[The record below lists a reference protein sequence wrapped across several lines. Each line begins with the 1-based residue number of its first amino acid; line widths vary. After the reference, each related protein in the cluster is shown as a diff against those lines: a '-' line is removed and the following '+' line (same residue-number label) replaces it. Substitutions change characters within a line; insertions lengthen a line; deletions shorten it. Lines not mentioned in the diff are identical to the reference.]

1 MMVSKTKTA
10 LAGLALAGFIF
21 LSLGINGVAQAA
33 GGLTAA
39 METQIQA
46 QIQALIIDSGDTA
59 ISEQALTDMV
69 AANPSA
75 AKDIADFATRPANLP
90 SDLSADAVE
99 NLVIAVARAA
109 ASGAPEMAGDVVNA
123 LVD

>member
-1 MMVSKTKTA
+1 MSYDENR
-10 LAGLALAGFIF
+10 LYD
-21 LSLGINGVAQAA
+21 SLTFTRNYGTC
-33 GGLTAA
+33 L
-39 METQIQA
+39 IQA